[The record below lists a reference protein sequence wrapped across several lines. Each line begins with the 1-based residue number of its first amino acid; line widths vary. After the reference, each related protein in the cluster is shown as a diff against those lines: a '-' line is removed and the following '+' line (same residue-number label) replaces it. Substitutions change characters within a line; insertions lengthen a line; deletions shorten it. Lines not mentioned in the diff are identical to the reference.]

1 MGGAGQVGADDP
13 HRRFGSPRRPEGL
26 GLDGSG
32 RRTDDVDTVFAAL
45 SDPTRRRL
53 LDQLSNEGP
62 LTATQLSSSYPVSRQ
77 AVVKH
82 LGTLAAAGL
91 LDVTRSGREVR
102 YGVIPGRLG
111 GASAWLADVG
121 DRWDRRLDALRRQ
134 LSDPTSPGPST
145 SRPMSGD

>member
-1 MGGAGQVGADDP
+1 VGADDP
-13 HRRFGSPRRPEGL
+13 HRRLGSTRRPEEL

-32 RRTDDVDTVFAAL
+32 MRTDDVDTVFAAL

-53 LDQLSNEGP
+53 LDQLSHQGP
-62 LTATQLSSSYPVSRQ
+62 MTATQLASSYPVSRQ

-121 DRWDRRLDALRRQ
+121 NRWDRRLDALRRQ
-134 LSDPTSPGPST
+134 LGDATSPGAPT
-145 SRPMSGD
+145 SGPISGD